1 MIDVK
6 QTGLSVGLL
15 DKLSGIFS
23 NYPSVKQVKLY
34 GSRAK
39 GNFRHSSD
47 IDLTFIGRITHD
59 ELMGIDALIDDL
71 LTPYTYD
78 LSILADIDNHELLEH
93 IERVGLVIY
102 PFESFNPLKGVGD
115 T

>member
-1 MIDVK
+1 MNSKMIDVK

-15 DKLSGIFS
+15 DSLNSIFS

-39 GNFRHSSD
+39 GNFRHGSD
-47 IDLTFIGRITHD
+47 IDLTFIGHITHD
-59 ELMGIDALIDDL
+59 ELMDIDELIDDL

-78 LSILADIDNHELLEH
+78 LSILTDIDNHELLKH

-102 PFESFNPLKGVGD
+102 PPL
-115 T
+115 TSRPQS